1 MPTDILTTAQA
12 AKLLGISV
20 RTAQLLI
27 EGGSVTSWKTPG
39 GHRRVYRADVEALVA
54 GPAPVASS
62 ALVVVVAS
70 PGRLARYEEALRGV
84 GECLAD
90 GHDDVHA
97 AAVAI
102 GAGLPAVVVVDLED
116 GDPERTAL
124 LRSLAANPVLA
135 GTRLVAVGG
144 DGLASLRQ
152 LPDAVRDLLRD
163 QAPPSGTGDP
173 APPWPLA
180 ANENQRLAALD
191 RSGLAQSPPEEAFD
205 RLTWL
210 AGRCLN
216 APVALL
222 TLLTPTRQVFKSRQG
237 LDMAETPRSW
247 AFCNRTILQKG
258 VFAVENLALDPE
270 FKARSGGRRRARLP
284 LLCRGP
290 GGRRRRLRPGV
301 ALRHRPCPADPGRG
315 AAAVPAVPRRP
326 GLGRGAATGH
336 RAPSAPGP
344 GGAESPA
351 RPGRPALAGTSPG
364 RMAPSRPAIIRLR
377 WIRETRGLQDRRDGD
392 S

>member
-1 MPTDILTTAQA
+1 MANDILTTAQA

-27 EGGSVTSWKTPG
+27 EGGSLTSWKTPG

-54 GPAPVASS
+54 GSDPAASS
-62 ALVVVVAS
+62 ALVVVVAA
-70 PGRLARYEEALRGV
+70 PGRLAGYEEALRSV

-102 GAGLPAVVVVDLED
+102 GARRPAAVVVDLED
-116 GDPERTAL
+116 GDPGRAAL
-124 LRSLAANPVLA
+124 LRSLAANPALA
-135 GTRLVAVGG
+135 GIRLLAVGS
-144 DGLASLRQ
+144 DGLASLQQ
-152 LPDAVRDLLRD
+152 LPDAVRGLLRD
-163 QAPPSGTGDP
+163 HAPPPPGTGDP

-191 RSGLAQSPPEEAFD
+191 RSGLAQSPSEEAFD

-258 VFAVENLALDPE
+258 VFTVENLALDPE
-270 FKARSGGRRRARLP
+270 FRANPAVAGGPAFRFYAGAPVVDADGFALGSLCVIDHVPRILDEEQRRCLLTLAALASAEVQRRALDALNR
-284 LLCRGP
+284 RH
-290 GGRRRRLRPGV
+290 GR
-301 ALRHRPCPADPGRG
+301 AAGR
-315 AAAVPAVPRRP
+315 
-326 GLGRGAATGH
+326 
-336 RAPSAPGP
+336 
-344 GGAESPA
+344 
-351 RPGRPALAGTSPG
+351 
-364 RMAPSRPAIIRLR
+364 
-377 WIRETRGLQDRRDGD
+377 
-392 S
+392 

>member
-27 EGGSVTSWKTPG
+27 EGGSLTSWKTPG

-54 GPAPVASS
+54 GPDLAPAASS

-70 PGRLARYEEALRGV
+70 PGRLSRYEEALRGV

-97 AAVAI
+97 AAIAI
-102 GAGLPAVVVVDLED
+102 GARLPAVVVVDLED
-116 GDPERTAL
+116 GDPGRTAL
-124 LRSLAANPVLA
+124 LRSLAANPALA
-135 GTRLVAVGG
+135 GIRLLAVGG
-144 DGLASLRQ
+144 PGLASLRQ
-152 LPDAVRDLLRD
+152 LPEAVRDLLRD
-163 QAPPSGTGDP
+163 QAPSAGTGDP
-173 APPWPLA
+173 APLWPLA

-191 RSGLAQSPPEEAFD
+191 RSGLVQSPPEEAFD

-210 AGRCLN
+210 AGRCLD

-258 VFAVENLALDPE
+258 VLAVENLALDPE
-270 FKARSGGRRRARLP
+270 FKANPAVAGGPAFRFYAGAPVVDADGFALGSLCVIDHVPRTLDEEQRRC
-284 LLCRGP
+284 LLSLAALASAEVQ
-290 GGRRRRLRPGV
+290 RRDTGRRLRR
-301 ALRHRPCPADPGRG
+301 ALEALN
-315 AAAVPAVPRRP
+315 RRP
-326 GLGRGAATGH
+326 VQAAGR
-336 RAPSAPGP
+336 
-344 GGAESPA
+344 
-351 RPGRPALAGTSPG
+351 
-364 RMAPSRPAIIRLR
+364 
-377 WIRETRGLQDRRDGD
+377 
-392 S
+392 

>member
-27 EGGSVTSWKTPG
+27 EGGTLTSWKTPG

-54 GPAPVASS
+54 GPDPAPAASS
-62 ALVVVVAS
+62 ALVVVVA
-70 PGRLARYEEALRGV
+70 PPDRLAGYEEALRGV

-102 GAGLPAVVVVDLED
+102 GARRPAAVVVDLED

-124 LRSLAANPVLA
+124 LRSLTANPALA
-135 GTRLVAVGG
+135 GTRFLAVGRA
-144 DGLASLRQ
+144 GLASLRQ
-152 LPDAVRDLLRD
+152 LPDAVREMLRD
-163 QAPPSGTGDP
+163 QAPPPGTGDP
-173 APPWPLA
+173 APPYPLA

-191 RSGLAQSPPEEAFD
+191 RCGLAQSPPEEAFD

-237 LDMAETPRSW
+237 LDMTETPRSW

-270 FKARSGGRRRARLP
+270 FRANPAVAGGPAFRFYAGAPVVDADGFALGSLCVIDHVPRILDEEQRRCLLTLAALASAEVQRRALDT
-284 LLCRGP
+284 LN
-290 GGRRRRLRPGV
+290 
-301 ALRHRPCPADPGRG
+301 
-315 AAAVPAVPRRP
+315 RRP
-326 GLGRGAATGH
+326 GRAAGR
-336 RAPSAPGP
+336 
-344 GGAESPA
+344 
-351 RPGRPALAGTSPG
+351 
-364 RMAPSRPAIIRLR
+364 
-377 WIRETRGLQDRRDGD
+377 
-392 S
+392 

>member
-27 EGGSVTSWKTPG
+27 EGGSLTSWKTPG
-39 GHRRVYRADVEALVA
+39 GHRRVYRADVEALVS
-54 GPAPVASS
+54 GPDLAASS

-70 PGRLARYEEALRGV
+70 TGRLAGYEEALRGV

-102 GAGLPAVVVVDLED
+102 GARRPAAVVVDLED
-116 GDPERTAL
+116 GDPGRTAL
-124 LRSLAANPVLA
+124 LRSLAANPALA
-135 GTRLVAVGG
+135 GTRLLAVGG
-144 DGLASLRQ
+144 GGLASLRQ
-152 LPDAVRDLLRD
+152 LPDAVRELLRD
-163 QAPPSGTGDP
+163 QPPGTGDP

-191 RSGLAQSPPEEAFD
+191 RSGLAHSPPEEAFD

-216 APVALL
+216 APIALL

-270 FKARSGGRRRARLP
+270 FKANPAVAGGPAFRFYAGAPVVDADGFALGSLCVIDHVPRILDGEQRRC
-284 LLCRGP
+284 LLALAALASAEVQ
-290 GGRRRRLRPGV
+290 RRDTGRRLRR
-301 ALRHRPCPADPGRG
+301 ALEALN
-315 AAAVPAVPRRP
+315 RRP
-326 GLGRGAATGH
+326 APAAGR
-336 RAPSAPGP
+336 
-344 GGAESPA
+344 
-351 RPGRPALAGTSPG
+351 
-364 RMAPSRPAIIRLR
+364 
-377 WIRETRGLQDRRDGD
+377 
-392 S
+392 

>member
-27 EGGSVTSWKTPG
+27 EGGSLTSWKTPG
-39 GHRRVYRADVEALVA
+39 GHRRVYRADVEAMVT
-54 GPAPVASS
+54 GPDPSPAAPS

-102 GAGLPAVVVVDLED
+102 GARLPAAVVIELED

-135 GTRLVAVGG
+135 GIRLLAVGG
-144 DGLASLRQ
+144 PGLATLRQ
-152 LPDAVRDLLRD
+152 LPEAVRDLLRD
-163 QAPPSGTGDP
+163 QSPPSGTGDP

-210 AGRCLN
+210 AGRCLS

-270 FKARSGGRRRARLP
+270 FKANPAVAGGPAFRFYAGAPVVDADGFALGSLCVIDHVPRTLDEEQRRC
-284 LLCRGP
+284 LLTLAAMASAEVQ
-290 GGRRRRLRPGV
+290 RRDTGRRLRR
-301 ALRHRPCPADPGRG
+301 ALEALNRRHNQTAGR
-315 AAAVPAVPRRP
+315 
-326 GLGRGAATGH
+326 
-336 RAPSAPGP
+336 
-344 GGAESPA
+344 
-351 RPGRPALAGTSPG
+351 
-364 RMAPSRPAIIRLR
+364 
-377 WIRETRGLQDRRDGD
+377 
-392 S
+392 